1 MAEPLLS
8 NELWIEIRPLLPA
21 HRPDPRGGAP
31 RKGDRPCLEGIL
43 HVLKTGCQ
51 WQRLPKG
58 EHWPSGSTCWRRLRE
73 WTAAGVW
80 PRLHRALLD
89 RLGARGLLDLDRVVV
104 DSASVRAKKG
114 ARTAAPAR
122 STAARTAVNATRSA
136 TPTACRCSW

>member
-1 MAEPLLS
+1 V
-8 NELWIEIRPLLPA
+8 

-31 RKGDRPCLEGIL
+31 RKADRPCLQGIL

-51 WQRLPKG
+51 WQRLPAS

-80 PRLHRALLD
+80 PQLHRALLN
-89 RLGARGLLDLDRVVV
+89 RLGQAGLLNLDRVVV

-114 ARTAAPAR
+114 ARTPGRAR
-122 STAARTAVNATRSA
+122 STAARTAVNATRSP
-136 TPTACRCSW
+136 TPTGCRCWS